1 MYEMIKT
8 IFGNVK
14 TMFELSFFRW
24 FFFFFF
30 FLDQLFATVMIWE
43 IDGSFSRDC
52 LCVGPW
58 TRFFPV

>member
-30 FLDQLFATVMIWE
+30 FLT
-43 IDGSFSRDC
+43 SFLLQS
-52 LCVGPW
+52 
-58 TRFFPV
+58 